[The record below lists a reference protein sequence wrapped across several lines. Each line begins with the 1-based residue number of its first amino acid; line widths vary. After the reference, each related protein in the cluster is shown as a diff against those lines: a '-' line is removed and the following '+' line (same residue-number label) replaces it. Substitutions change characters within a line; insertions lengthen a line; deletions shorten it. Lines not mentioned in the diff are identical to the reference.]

1 MNFGSTPLS
10 SIFNQQSNPS
20 VNSQPQPVNDKFSYP
35 NLSSIP
41 TSSRASTKDD
51 KQDLNRSSTPLYS
64 LLNNQA
70 NQINNLSQSINQP
83 FNQPSNMPSNQPA
96 VLPSNQPIN
105 PIPNP
110 LLNTMSSQNINQNL
124 TSNSIPLIN
133 AVANPHSTPSLIPI
147 ATQQINTN
155 IPPNIPSNIPS
166 NMPPIAVNKE
176 DKTLDDVKMILKNT
190 QSQLQKNT
198 DEIVSLQNKMVDMDF
213 KSIYS
218 TILNIPKIIRA
229 QSHQPFLDARTH
241 YLFVTSAD
249 RDLSNTTF
257 TKYNFKVVFGAQSS
271 QTISNYSNT
280 IQSYT
285 STTQSS
291 NREFSKSTVTYQS
304 TSVKNPNIQ
313 QQFKNVIS
321 VKLKRVIIPRPVDP
335 QYNPEPVFYVVIDE
349 LESNV
354 YTTKPFSNRIFAV
367 VHYDET
373 LSYDRRIGADYD
385 ISGRRYLYYTTDNDV
400 IPYYYQ
406 SPLARL
412 DRLSIKLVNSQG
424 ETLDNSLAFNDTDI
438 TQVTGSGTTITASQ
452 RFVNNTFPKDRL
464 INVITGAN
472 ARVSSIATT
481 LVTLNSDIGLTPGSF
496 MVNLSN
502 QVQYEFEVKT
512 IEYDVNSEAR
522 PIL

>member
-41 TSSRASTKDD
+41 TSSRASNKDD

-83 FNQPSNMPSNQPA
+83 FNQSSNMPSNQPA

-105 PIPNP
+105 TIPNP

-147 ATQQINTN
+147 ATQQINT
-155 IPPNIPSNIPS
+155 NIPSNIPS

-280 IQSYT
+280 IQSYN

-335 QYNPEPVFYVVIDE
+335 QYNPEPVFYVIIDE

-438 TQVTGSGTTITASQ
+438 TQVTAVGPPALSVSSK
-452 RFVNNTFPKDRL
+452 FLNNTFLKDRL
-464 INVITGAN
+464 INVISGSN
-472 ARVSSIATT
+472 DRVSALTSTQVTTTSSIAV
-481 LVTLNSDIGLTPGSF
+481 LYDYI
-496 MVNLSN
+496 VNLSN